1 VKVMQTNLIDTIR
14 VILVQP
20 TTHDVLVSRQR
31 ASLTLPMLEIPRRIR
46 QAEAI
51 TTGLHALLGLDA
63 YCLFA
68 LPEERSRSTAWKYLV
83 ASPSSQTSAA
93 APQFDWLTVDSLAL
107 EGFQERS
114 DWFAVKSAFEQI
126 ETYKQDRSR
135 GFFGCPGWLSEITNW
150 AQHAI
155 SSLGTHLT
163 GPYQHLNAS
172 ASSCLLRLLTA
183 DSAVWFKAVGDPAVR
198 ELSITRCLSR
208 QFPAFLPEMIAE
220 HNDSCGWLSE
230 EVPGIH
236 PDDASPGSTWIAA
249 ATGLAE
255 LQIASMGQTLHLGE
269 AGCRDVRAC
278 ALVDLVDPFF
288 GVIAD
293 LMEMQPNPAPPRLSN
308 AQLVELKS
316 VLLDAIA
323 YIAKLDI
330 PSSLAHLDLNTGN
343 ILVSKD
349 RVVFLDW
356 ASACIGS
363 PFLSLEYLLEQLR
376 TLRPSEQR
384 LQRQVQTAYTE
395 KWQTFVGKAEMS
407 AALAANPLLAAFC
420 YAAGSDAW
428 RDPARISDP
437 DTAGHLRS
445 LSRRMKREAE
455 TWASAAGAHLACSP
469 IR

>member
-1 VKVMQTNLIDTIR
+1 VKVMQTDLSDAFRI
-14 VILVQP
+14 ILVEP
-20 TTHDVLVSRQR
+20 TTHGVLVSRER
-31 ASLTLPMLEIPRRIR
+31 ASRTLPTLEIPRRIR

-51 TTGLHALLGLDA
+51 TTGVRALLGLDA

-68 LPEERSRSTAWKYLV
+68 LPEERSRPTGRKYLV
-83 ASPSSQTSAA
+83 ASPSSETPAA
-93 APQFDWLTVDSLAL
+93 APQFEWLTVDSLAF
-107 EGFQERS
+107 EGFEERS

-135 GFFGCPGWLSEITNW
+135 GFFGRPGWLSEITDW

-155 SSLGTHLT
+155 SPLGIHLT
-163 GPYQHLNAS
+163 GPHQHLNAS
-172 ASSCLLRLLTA
+172 PTSCLLRLFTA
-183 DSAVWFKAVGDPAVR
+183 DSAVWFKAAGDPAER
-198 ELSITRCLSR
+198 ELQITRCLSR
-208 QFPAFLPEMIAE
+208 RFPAFLPEMIAE
-220 HNDSCGWLSE
+220 HHDSRGWLSK

-236 PDDASPGSTWIAA
+236 PDDASPGGTWVAA
-249 ATGLAE
+249 ATALAE
-255 LQIASMGQTLHLGE
+255 LQIASLGQTLHLDE
-269 AGCRDVRAC
+269 AGCCDVRAC

-288 GVIAD
+288 DVIAD
-293 LMEMQPNPAPPRLSN
+293 LMEMQPNPSPPRLSN
-308 AQLVELKS
+308 AQLVRLKS

-323 YIAKLDI
+323 YVAKLDI
-330 PSSLAHLDLNTGN
+330 PPSLAHLDLNTGN
-343 ILVSKD
+343 IRVSKD

-356 ASACIGS
+356 ASASIGN

-384 LQRQVQTAYTE
+384 LQRLVQTAYTE
-395 KWQTFVGKAEMS
+395 KLQPFVGKAEMS

-420 YAAGSDAW
+420 YAAGSEAW
-428 RDPARISDP
+428 RDPARIRDP

-455 TWASAAGAHLACSP
+455 AWASEAGPHFACSP

>member
-1 VKVMQTNLIDTIR
+1 MQTNLIDTFR

-31 ASLTLPMLEIPRRIR
+31 ASLTLPTLDIPRRIR

-93 APQFDWLTVDSLAL
+93 ALQFDWLTVDSLAL

-155 SSLGTHLT
+155 SPLGTHLT

-198 ELSITRCLSR
+198 EQSITRCLSR

-220 HNDSCGWLSE
+220 HSDSCGWLSK

-236 PDDASPGSTWIAA
+236 PDAASPEGTWIAA
-249 ATGLAE
+249 ATALVQ

-269 AGCRDVRAC
+269 AGCCDVRAC

-288 GVIAD
+288 AVIAD
-293 LMEMQPNPAPPRLSN
+293 LMEMQPNPSPPRLSN

-323 YIAKLDI
+323 YVAKLDI

-363 PFLSLEYLLEQLR
+363 PFLCLEYLLEQLR

-395 KWQTFVGKAEMS
+395 KWQAFVGKAEMS

-420 YAAGSDAW
+420 YAAGSEAW

-455 TWASAAGAHLACSP
+455 TWASAAGPHFACSP